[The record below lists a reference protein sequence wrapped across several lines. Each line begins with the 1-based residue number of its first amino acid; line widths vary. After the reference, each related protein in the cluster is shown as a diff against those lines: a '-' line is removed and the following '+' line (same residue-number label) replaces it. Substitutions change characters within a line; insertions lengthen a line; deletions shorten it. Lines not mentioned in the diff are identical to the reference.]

1 MELGDEVWVRHP
13 TELWIRGTILKKQ
26 AAPDWAL
33 TIGLVNGEKKRV
45 RTEGFVQTDDVKLC
59 NVVKDEAASA
69 AAAAGDDDG
78 MATAAVAASAAGG
91 GGGGGG
97 GGKRKERDA
106 KEVDDLISLMHLHE
120 PAILHALEARYNN
133 DMIYTS
139 TGPILIAVNPFKRCD
154 SLYTDALL
162 RRYEEVGTA
171 VSKGVNPK
179 LPPDGIAVGSS
190 GKLRPHP
197 YWIAD
202 RSYRLMVNPI
212 AGQPVNQSVLVSGE
226 SGAGKT
232 VTTKII
238 VRYLA
243 TIAKLPEALQAELL
257 VKQAAKQAAAARSRG
272 ARGGARDGGGSSALA
287 SAGGGKSASARYAIE
302 EQVVLSNPILES
314 FGNARTIRNDN
325 SSRFGKFITIQFNRN
340 GYLVGASI
348 STYLLEKARIVF
360 QADRERNYHI
370 FYEMAAA
377 ATAAAEAGGA
387 GGAAEVPMG
396 EWDAEETV
404 PAPGS
409 AEALRLAELAGWR
422 RHLTSA
428 ADFHYANQ
436 SNCFERLDGVAD
448 DAQFGTMVGAMRA
461 MGASR
466 TEVGE
471 LLNVV
476 AAVAH
481 LGNVWFDHVFVDG
494 ADGSQVAGE
503 CEGYADTAAQ
513 LLGVERDALVRAC
526 CTRIIDT
533 REGQITVHLDSEQ
546 AVDARDALAKAA
558 YQRNF
563 AWLVQRVNQA
573 MAPID
578 ATCSFIGVLDIF
590 GFEVFEFN
598 GFEQLCINYANETL
612 QQQFNEF
619 VFKMEQAEYERERI
633 EWSFVDFP
641 DNKETLELIEGRH
654 AGLLDLMD
662 EESMLKSANP
672 DTSLAG
678 KFYKRC
684 GSHPRFSATKQER
697 VDEQFVVRHYAGD
710 VCYSCEG
717 LVERNRDR
725 LNQEAIDLL
734 SSSSLGTISAAA
746 AGNVVALPTAAIGG
760 GGRGG
765 GGGGRGGR
773 ASISEPRTPGGSA
786 MRGAGAGRRS
796 SIVASS
802 VSSQFKAQLAQLL
815 ATVRTT
821 SPHYV
826 RCLKPNDQNVCNLFN
841 RVRIVEQLAC
851 GGVLEA
857 VRVSRAGFP
866 IRLART
872 QFLARYFL
880 LRPGLV
886 PASIWKVQDEAMI
899 LGACRSLLE
908 ALSVTLLEGGGAGSP
923 VKAKRRPHEEEEEEE
938 EEEEGGVAAGA
949 GGRAGGGEAG
959 AFAAAVE
966 VLEGAGS
973 DEEEEDADEARFRAM
988 CRAAGVQV
996 GLTKVFFRNGAYE
1009 RLEAQRSR
1017 MIHVAA
1023 TRAQAAVRAYP
1034 VRWWFRATRAAAV
1047 SVQCAQRAIVARRVA
1062 ALMRQ
1067 VGAARRFQRAWRRHR
1082 DARRRLARGVL
1093 QRAARVWLAKS
1104 AKRAIFDAV
1113 CALQRLAR
1121 CRVARGKRRELFR
1134 ASRETGSLR
1143 EQLAAM
1149 KAQVLAERK
1158 RAEGMA
1164 REMDDQAETIRRL
1177 SSTPTKAAAAAGSGG
1192 GGGGGGRGGGGAEA
1206 GGVALRTAFALAA
1219 AAVGAEG
1226 GGGGGD
1232 AAGDESFRAAAAEAA
1247 AEAKAEAAAAAA
1259 AAAAQELAAAEAKKE
1274 ATAAAAAAQAELASY
1289 EARNAELDAEKQAL
1303 EILRGQVSSTADVV
1317 LLGQRTPSP
1326 RDGTH
1331 ARSSALLPCPAFR
1344 TNAPPPHHHT
1354 HTLNTAG
1361 GAAARDRGA
1370 GHDAAQGAAAA
1381 GQQRQQQQQQ
1391 QQQPRAAGP
1400 RGGGG
1405 AGRAGLAQHDRR
1417 AADRAAHGAGRARAP
1432 AAAAARGG
1440 AGGGGGEG
1448 GAERAPPGIVGWAR
1462 RRRRR
1467 GTALARGDRGAGGHR
1482 GLRAQQQRPRD
1493 GRRGR
1498 RRWRRRRRRRQQ
1510 RPAAHCHRRPL
1521 ARLCDGAAE
1530 CGDGAECKVRPTKKR
1545 CAAPGCARLL
1555 RPAAAPCSQ
1564 PRSFLCTGECAC
1576 LSALTLRV
1584 AAKTHRSRCWSRRPS
1599 RAPPAAARAT

>member
-45 RTEGFVQTDDVKLC
+45 RTEGFVQTEDVKLC
-59 NVVKDEAASA
+59 NVVKDEVASA
-69 AAAAGDDDG
+69 AAAAGDDHG
-78 MATAAVAASAAGG
+78 TATAAVAASAAA

-243 TIAKLPEALQAELL
+243 TIAKLPEELQAELL

-272 ARGGARDGGGSSALA
+272 ARGGGGRAAGGGSALA
-287 SAGGGKSASARYAIE
+287 PAAGGGGKSASAKRYAIE

-377 ATAAAEAGGA
+377 ATAAAEAEVGSAAGGA
-387 GGAAEVPMG
+387 GGAGAAEVPMG

-448 DAQFGTMVGAMRA
+448 DEQFGTMVGAMRA
-461 MGASR
+461 MGVSR
-466 TEVGE
+466 TEVSE

-526 CTRIIDT
+526 STRIIDT

-563 AWLVQRVNQA
+563 AWLVQRVNEA

-684 GSHPRFSATKQER
+684 GAHPRFSATKQER
-697 VDEQFVVRHYAGD
+697 VDEQFVVKHYAGD

-734 SSSSLGTISAAA
+734 ASSSLGTISAAA
-746 AGNVVALPTAAIGG
+746 AGNIVALPTAGPI

-773 ASISEPRTPGGSA
+773 ASISEPRTPGGSSA
-786 MRGAGAGRRS
+786 MRGGGGGRRS

-826 RCLKPNDQNVCNLFN
+826 RCLKPNDQNVCDLFN

-886 PASIWKVQDEAMI
+886 PASIWKVQDEALI

-923 VKAKRRPHEEEEEEE
+923 VKAKRRPHDDE
-938 EEEEGGVAAGA
+938 EEEEGAAGAGAAGA

-966 VLEGAGS
+966 VLES

-1034 VRWWFRATRAAAV
+1034 VRRWFRATRAAAV
-1047 SVQCAQRAIVARRVA
+1047 AVQCAQRAIVARRMA

-1067 VGAARRFQRAWRRHR
+1067 VSAARRFQRAWRRHR

-1093 QRAARVWLAKS
+1093 QRAARVFLAKS
-1104 AKRAIFDAV
+1104 AKSAIFNAV

-1121 CRVARGKRRELFR
+1121 CRVARGRRRELFR

-1158 RAEGMA
+1158 RAEGLA
-1164 REMDDQAETIRRL
+1164 KEMDDQAETIRRL
-1177 SSTPTKAAAAAGSGG
+1177 SSTPTKLAAAAAGG
-1192 GGGGGGRGGGGAEA
+1192 GGGGGGGGGAEE
-1206 GGVALRTAFALAA
+1206 GGVAMRKAIALAA
-1219 AAVGAEG
+1219 AAGEGGGG

-1274 ATAAAAAAQAELASY
+1274 AAAAAAAAHAELASY

-1303 EILRGQVSSTADVV
+1303 EILRGQVSSAADDFVLFGQRAPGQRDV
-1317 LLGQRTPSP
+1317 LLWR
-1326 RDGTH
+1326 H
-1331 ARSSALLPCPAFR
+1331 ARSLLRFAALPACR
-1344 TNAPPPHHHT
+1344 TNARPHTTHAHT
-1354 HTLNTAG
+1354 
-1361 GAAARDRGA
+1361 
-1370 GHDAAQGAAAA
+1370 
-1381 GQQRQQQQQQ
+1381 
-1391 QQQPRAAGP
+1391 
-1400 RGGGG
+1400 
-1405 AGRAGLAQHDRR
+1405 
-1417 AADRAAHGAGRARAP
+1417 AHS
-1432 AAAAARGG
+1432 
-1440 AGGGGGEG
+1440 
-1448 GAERAPPGIVGWAR
+1448 
-1462 RRRRR
+1462 
-1467 GTALARGDRGAGGHR
+1467 
-1482 GLRAQQQRPRD
+1482 
-1493 GRRGR
+1493 
-1498 RRWRRRRRRRQQ
+1498 WRS
-1510 RPAAHCHRRPL
+1510 
-1521 ARLCDGAAE
+1521 GS
-1530 CGDGAECKVRPTKKR
+1530 V
-1545 CAAPGCARLL
+1545 
-1555 RPAAAPCSQ
+1555 
-1564 PRSFLCTGECAC
+1564 
-1576 LSALTLRV
+1576 
-1584 AAKTHRSRCWSRRPS
+1584 RSRSRV
-1599 RAPPAAARAT
+1599 